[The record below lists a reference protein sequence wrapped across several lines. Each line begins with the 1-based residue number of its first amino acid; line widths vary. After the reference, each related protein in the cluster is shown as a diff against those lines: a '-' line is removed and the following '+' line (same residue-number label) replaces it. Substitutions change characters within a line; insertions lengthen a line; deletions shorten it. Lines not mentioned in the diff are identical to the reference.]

1 MDTDP
6 PPSLRYL
13 AGQRTRCTRSK
24 LLSEHGLLSCKSH
37 AASALGTLRGKQSS
51 SPPALPERSAGV
63 SMCVR

>member
-1 MDTDP
+1 MDADP

-37 AASALGTLRGKQSS
+37 AASALGTLRGKQIPHQPSQNGLRVC
-51 SPPALPERSAGV
+51 P
-63 SMCVR
+63 CV